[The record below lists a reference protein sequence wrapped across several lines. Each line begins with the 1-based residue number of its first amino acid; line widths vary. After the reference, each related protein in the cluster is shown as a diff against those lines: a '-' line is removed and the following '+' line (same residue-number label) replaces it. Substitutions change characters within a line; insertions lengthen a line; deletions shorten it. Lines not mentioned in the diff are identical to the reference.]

1 MPTAYCSG
9 TQALLMPGKFQGPN
23 LSDCKSLPFWKK
35 KKKKRESEKGRFV
48 NRAFY
53 ACLLIKICI

>member
-23 LSDCKSLPFWKK
+23 LSDCKSLPFWRKK
-35 KKKKRESEKGRFV
+35 KKKERVRKED
-48 NRAFY
+48 
-53 ACLLIKICI
+53 L